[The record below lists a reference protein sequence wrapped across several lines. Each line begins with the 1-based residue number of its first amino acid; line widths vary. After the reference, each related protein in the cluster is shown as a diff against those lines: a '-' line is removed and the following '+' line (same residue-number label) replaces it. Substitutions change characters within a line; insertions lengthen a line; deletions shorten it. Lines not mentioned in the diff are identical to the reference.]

1 MAAIGFFKSPTTGNA
16 VTWDETGAQTD
27 TGLTYDGYQLPVA
40 QQQTSFGGGAEAP
53 TAAPV
58 VAYNSLQD
66 NNYFIS
72 PSTGNMVTWD
82 ANGTQT
88 DTGLTYDGY
97 QLPVAQQQTSFGGGA
112 EAPTA
117 APVVAYN
124 SLQDN
129 NYFISPS
136 TGNMVTWDANGTQT
150 DTGHAPGLAQNL
162 AAAAEPVVSTNTV
175 TQNDG
180 SNRGTGSVYNHWT
193 DMPTDTYQQYE
204 TKMASASNDPL
215 SAWLNAGAT
224 TLTQP
229 QFEQQQQVAASSPNS
244 WGGGDTPASQA
255 AHDARVAA
263 IAVPAVTPILAP
275 PIDYIS
281 SLSGWGP
288 ARPQGPLTQAGLYQ
302 PGQTAGTGGI
312 ANSQFTG
319 WSQPQAGAFNTP
331 VLDALYR
338 GQQQRMT
345 TPAPQFNFQDKPG
358 ALTQAIKG

>member
-40 QQQTSFGGGAEAP
+40 QS
-53 TAAPV
+53 
-58 VAYNSLQD
+58 
-66 NNYFIS
+66 
-72 PSTGNMVTWD
+72 
-82 ANGTQT
+82 
-88 DTGLTYDGY
+88 
-97 QLPVAQQQTSFGGGA
+97 QTSFGGGA

-263 IAVPAVTPILAP
+263 IAVPAVTPMPAP
-275 PIDYIS
+275 PPVDYIS